1 MERRRRI
8 ALYGG
13 TFDPVHAGHLAV
25 ARGLQL
31 LFSLDELLFI
41 PAYVAPH
48 KRDRRVSPALDRHAM
63 LALATQGEE
72 RFRVS
77 TVELEA
83 PERPYT
89 VNTLS
94 SFRDGAGGGARLFF
108 VMGADSWEEITT
120 WRDWERVL
128 TLTDHLVV
136 TRPGYELSTAHVTQA
151 VRERIVDVRGQTR
164 EQVGRALEE
173 EGRGTRIYLTDAA
186 NVDAS
191 ATDIRAVVG
200 REAWDE
206 LGALVAPPVA
216 EYIRK
221 YGLYQEANGT
231 GLSDAGIKGTH

>member
-13 TFDPVHAGHLAV
+13 TFDPVHVGHMAV
-25 ARGLQL
+25 ARSL
-31 LFSLDELLFI
+31 LALFALDEVLFV

-48 KRDRRVSPALDRHAM
+48 KRDRRVTPALDRHAM
-63 LALATQGEE
+63 LALATQGEG

-89 VNTLS
+89 VETLS
-94 SFRDGAGGGARLFF
+94 GFRDGLGGGARLFF
-108 VMGADSWEEITT
+108 VMGADSWEEIAT

-136 TRPGYELSTAHVTQA
+136 TRPGYQLSTGHVTEA
-151 VRERIVDVRGQTR
+151 VRGRVVDVRGRTR
-164 EQVGRALEE
+164 EEVEGELE
-173 EGRGTRIYLTDAA
+173 GARGERIYLTDAA

-200 REAWDE
+200 RGAWDE

-221 YGLYQEANGT
+221 YRLYREANGT
-231 GLSDAGIKGTH
+231 ELSDAGIKGTH